1 MNILSKE
8 FAVRLSKN
16 KNSFT
21 VFVCVC
27 AYFLLFGPCLIAA
40 PLQIPVPELSYD
52 LTKLKNPI
60 PAPAFELPDM
70 DNEIHSL
77 EQYKGK
83 VIMLNFWA
91 TWCPPCRR
99 EMPSMEVLSQE
110 MKDRPF
116 VVIAVNEWESEEIV
130 FPYLGQLDMFP
141 TFPILF
147 DKSGALSQQYKVMGL
162 PTTFIIDKEG
172 KIVYRAIGGRDF
184 NHPEVRK
191 ILQQLM

>member
-1 MNILSKE
+1 M
-8 FAVRLSKN
+8 
-16 KNSFT
+16 
-21 VFVCVC
+21 
-27 AYFLLFGPCLIAA
+27 AA

-52 LTKLKNPI
+52 LTKLKTPI

-70 DNEIHSL
+70 DNEIHTL
-77 EQYKGK
+77 DQYKGK

-99 EMPSMEVLSQE
+99 EMPSMQVLSQE
-110 MKDRPF
+110 FKDRPF
-116 VVIAVNEWESEEIV
+116 TVIAVNEWESEEIV
-130 FPYLGQLDMFP
+130 FPFLGQLDLFP

-191 ILQQLM
+191 ILLQLM